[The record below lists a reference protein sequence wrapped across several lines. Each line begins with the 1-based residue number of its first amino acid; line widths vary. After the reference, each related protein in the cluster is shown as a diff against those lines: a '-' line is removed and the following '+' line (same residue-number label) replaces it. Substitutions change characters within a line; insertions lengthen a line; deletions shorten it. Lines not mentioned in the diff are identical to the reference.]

1 MADHLYL
8 VVFAGVWLLF
18 GGLAAFGYWR
28 SNHTDNRR
36 KHRWIT
42 ALLIGGGMISLLVGD
57 YLKLRHHHHHHAG
70 ART

>member
-1 MADHLYL
+1 MALYL
-8 VVFAGVWLLF
+8 IMFVVWLLF

-28 SNHTDNRR
+28 SNHTDSHR

-42 ALLIGGGMISLLVGD
+42 TLLILGGMITLMLSD
-57 YLKLRHHHHHHAG
+57 SFKLRHHRHNTG